1 MKKQQTMK
9 TARIFSLVF
18 ALLASMSAWAEAA
31 KVYVVDLNDEVDAKM
46 WMHAKRACDEARA
59 LDADLVV
66 VHVNTY
72 GGAVDYADS
81 IRTAIMRLP
90 MPTVAF
96 VDPNAASAGALIT
109 LACDSVYMAPGASY
123 GASSV
128 VNGTGD
134 VMPDK
139 YQSYMRSVM
148 RSTAESHGKRW
159 SDADSAMAWV
169 RDPAVA
175 EGMVGPDSV
184 VTLTPQEAIAIGYA
198 EGIAG
203 SVDEVIATQIRQD
216 YEKTQFRS
224 TATDSILGFLASGA
238 VRAVLI
244 MLIMAGLYME
254 MHTPGIGFAGGV
266 AFVAAV
272 LYFLPMFVAGTM
284 APWVL
289 ILFLVGLMLLALEVF
304 VIPGFGIA
312 GITGIVAILASLAGG
327 MLSND
332 SFQSDYAFGL
342 VKAVAVTAI
351 GLVLS
356 VALIWYL
363 TSSHGPQWVRR
374 WSELQADQKVSEGYI
389 GVDMSVAKYIGY
401 HGESVTDLRP
411 SGKISI
417 DGQEFD
423 AVSLSGFIESHRR
436 VKVVKFENAQLYV
449 REA

>member
-1 MKKQQTMK
+1 MLAMALMAAMC
-9 TARIFSLVF
+9 AR
-18 ALLASMSAWAEAA
+18 AA
-31 KVYVVDLNDEVDAKM
+31 QPQVYVLDLDDEVDALM
-46 WMHAKRACDEARA
+46 WMHAKRACQEAR
-59 LDADLVV
+59 DMGADLVV

-128 VNGTGD
+128 VNGSGE

-159 SDADSAMAWV
+159 SQKDSAMVWL

-175 EGMVGPDSV
+175 EGMVGPDKV
-184 VTLTPQEAIAIGYA
+184 VTLTPEEAMAIGYA
-198 EGIAG
+198 EGTARTL
-203 SVDEVIATQIRQD
+203 DEVIATQIKED
-216 YEKTQFRS
+216 YNTTYFRP
-224 TATDSILGFLASGA
+224 TATDSILGFFASGA

-244 MLIMAGLYME
+244 MLIIAGLYME
-254 MHTPGIGFAGGV
+254 MQTPGIGFAGGV

-284 APWVL
+284 AAWVV
-289 ILFLVGLMLLALEVF
+289 ILFIIGLVLLALEVF
-304 VIPGFGIA
+304 VIPGFGVA
-312 GITGIVAILASLAGG
+312 GVSGIVAILASLAGG
-327 MLSND
+327 MLSTEN
-332 SFQSDYAFGL
+332 FQNAYAFSL
-342 VKAVAVTAI
+342 VKAVAVTVAGLLLAV
-351 GLVLS
+351 GLV
-356 VALIWYL
+356 WYL

-374 WSELQADQKVSEGYI
+374 WSELQADQKVSEGYV
-389 GVDMSVAKYIGY
+389 GVDMSMGQYVGC
-401 HGESVTDLRP
+401 HGRSVTDLRP
-411 SGKISI
+411 SGKIDV
-417 DGQEFD
+417 DGKEFD
-423 AVSLSGFIESHRR
+423 AVSLSGFIDSGER

-449 REA
+449 RQA

>member
-1 MKKQQTMK
+1 MK
-9 TARIFSLVF
+9 TARIISLVL
-18 ALLASMSAWAEAA
+18 ALAAALGAWASRPQ
-31 KVYVVDLNDEVDAKM
+31 VYVLDLDDEVDALM
-46 WMHAKRACDEARA
+46 WMHTKRACEEARA
-59 LDADLVV
+59 MGADLMV

-81 IRTAIMRLP
+81 IRTALMRMP
-90 MPTVAF
+90 MPTVAY

-128 VNGTGD
+128 VNGTGE

-139 YQSYMRSVM
+139 YQAYMRSMM
-148 RSTAESHGKRW
+148 RSTAESHGRRQ
-159 SDADSAMAWV
+159 SADSVVAWV

-175 EGMVGPDSV
+175 EAMVGPDSV
-184 VTLTPQEAIAIGYA
+184 MSLTPEEAIAIGYA
-198 EGIAG
+198 EGMADNI
-203 SVDEVIATQIRQD
+203 DQVIATQIKEEYD
-216 YEKTQFRS
+216 KTQFRS
-224 TATDSILGFLASGA
+224 TATDSILGFLASTG

-244 MLIMAGLYME
+244 MLIIAGLYME
-254 MHTPGIGFAGGV
+254 MHTPGLGFAGGV

-284 APWVL
+284 AAWVV
-289 ILFLVGLMLLALEVF
+289 ILFIVGLMLLALEVF
-304 VIPGFGIA
+304 VIPGFGVA

-327 MLSND
+327 MLQTEH
-332 SFQSDYAFGL
+332 FQNAYAFDF
-342 VKAVAVTAI
+342 VKAVAVTAV
-351 GLVLS
+351 GLLLS
-356 VALIWYL
+356 VALVWYL

-389 GVDMSVAKYIGY
+389 GVDMSLAKYVGW

-417 DGQEFD
+417 DGQEYD
-423 AVSLSGFIESHRR
+423 AVSLSGYIESHSR